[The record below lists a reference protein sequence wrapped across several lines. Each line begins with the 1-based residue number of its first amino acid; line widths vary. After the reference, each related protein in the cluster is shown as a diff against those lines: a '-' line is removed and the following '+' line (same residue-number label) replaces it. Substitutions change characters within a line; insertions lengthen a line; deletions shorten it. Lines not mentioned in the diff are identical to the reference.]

1 MRIVFDVDDT
11 ISVHEN
17 RDYANAKPKKDVIRK
32 LNYMHDVLGYEIVL
46 HTSRG
51 MLSCDGNIEIAESKN
66 RCTLEKWLKEN
77 DVHYDEIIFGKP
89 FADLYVDDRC
99 INLDDFMKYEF
110 CELKGGSGKKV
121 SRLGN
126 IVKKETTHEKVNKI
140 KNWTNKSKGICKSPK
155 IISSVYDSIYMEY
168 INGTVACNVD
178 DYRILKLVVKQLKQK
193 IEAFSNIKVGNS
205 KFNVDKHVN
214 VLLKNTEDN
223 NFWLNERIRKCIVK
237 LYENKEEL
245 NLHCSFC
252 HGDLILSNIII
263 GKNDGEL
270 YFIDPEMD
278 EEASSYLLDLAK
290 LRMSLMGYENIFGLS
305 DVANFSFNYKSEILK
320 SFDNEMKEK
329 GIYDLVILLNYMY
342 VLRLWRY
349 KPENQKY
356 MVKQMIIELE
366 EENEDLLK

>member
-1 MRIVFDVDDT
+1 M
-11 ISVHEN
+11 
-17 RDYANAKPKKDVIRK
+17 
-32 LNYMHDVLGYEIVL
+32 
-46 HTSRG
+46 
-51 MLSCDGNIEIAESKN
+51 
-66 RCTLEKWLKEN
+66 
-77 DVHYDEIIFGKP
+77 
-89 FADLYVDDRC
+89 
-99 INLDDFMKYEF
+99 
-110 CELKGGSGKKV
+110 
-121 SRLGN
+121 
-126 IVKKETTHEKVNKI
+126 
-140 KNWTNKSKGICKSPK
+140 
-155 IISSVYDSIYMEY
+155 
-168 INGTVACNVD
+168 
-178 DYRILKLVVKQLKQK
+178 
-193 IEAFSNIKVGNS
+193 
-205 KFNVDKHVN
+205 
-214 VLLKNTEDN
+214 
-223 NFWLNERIRKCIVK
+223 
-237 LYENKEEL
+237 
-245 NLHCSFC
+245 HCSFC

-263 GKNDGEL
+263 GENDGEL